1 MSAHSKLPDPRIE
14 AAAPVLRERVDQAAA
29 TLASQPALWAKVF
42 DRPLARLFDLHLSAI
57 GASEGTIWAHDAAT
71 ESLVPVHNNGPKADG
86 FVRQYRQPLSRGIIS
101 TVFFTQRGLS
111 EAEVYRNA
119 KHDSAV
125 NELQGNITAHMIA
138 VPWFVGDEPAG
149 IVSAVKLKAPQ
160 DTDPPPFDVSSFD
173 TMGALARIT
182 GEMIAARLFHLILDD
197 RLP

>member
-1 MSAHSKLPDPRIE
+1 MSAHSRLPDPRIE
-14 AAAPVLRERVDQAAA
+14 AAAAPLRERVEQAAA
-29 TLASQPALWAKVF
+29 ALATQPALGSRVI
-42 DRPLARLFDLHLSAI
+42 DRSLTRLFDLHLAAI

-71 ESLVPVHNNGPKADG
+71 ESLVPIHNNGPKAEG
-86 FVRQYRQPLSRGIIS
+86 FVRQYRQPLNRGIIS

-125 NELQGNITAHMIA
+125 NELQGNITVHMIA

-149 IVSAVKLKAPQ
+149 IISAVKLKAPQ
-160 DTDPPPFDVSSFD
+160 ETDPPPFDVSSFE
-173 TMGALARIT
+173 TIGALARIT
-182 GEMIAARLFHLILDD
+182 GELVSARLFHLILDD